1 MIVLMI
7 IGASPASTGGGV
19 KTTTF
24 GVLAVSVWS
33 ELHMRGEPTFLN
45 RGISERTERRALSV
59 IAIYLFT
66 ILAGSMLLTLIEDM
80 PFSAI
85 IFEVAS
91 ALGTVGLTVG
101 ITTELS
107 TAGKLVITLL
117 MFWGR
122 VGLYSF
128 ISTLVTT
135 DGDSG
140 IHYPSTHIPIG

>member
-1 MIVLMI
+1 M
-7 IGASPASTGGGV
+7 
-19 KTTTF
+19 
-24 GVLAVSVWS
+24 
-33 ELHMRGEPTFLN
+33 
-45 RGISERTERRALSV
+45 